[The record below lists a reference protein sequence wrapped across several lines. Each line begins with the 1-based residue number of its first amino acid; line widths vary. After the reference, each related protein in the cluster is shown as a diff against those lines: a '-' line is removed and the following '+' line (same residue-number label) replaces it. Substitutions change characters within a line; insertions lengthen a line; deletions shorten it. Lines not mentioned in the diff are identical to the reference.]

1 MKTRSVRWLLA
12 PVTQWRVR
20 RLMAAQGPSIPY
32 EVAWTLVRLGQKPDE
47 LPFARAAWRQVASQ
61 RGLCSPEGRQ

>member
-32 EVAWTLVRLGQKPDE
+32 EVAWTLVRLGQKPEE
-47 LPFARAAWRQVASQ
+47 LPFAQAAWRQAAAQ
-61 RGLCSPEGRQ
+61 RVSRSPEGM